1 MTFLLRVYHTYL
13 SLHKWQATPL
23 ACFQSLFSAI
33 VVAVLSLSMVD
44 NSEFSPKRLTI
55 LIDPAYSSFIR
66 KLSMPHISSSE
77 DLYGPSCVLAHTLSG
92 AALASLLAPSSA
104 FPLKS
109 RGHAYHSQ

>member
-1 MTFLLRVYHTYL
+1 
-13 SLHKWQATPL
+13 
-23 ACFQSLFSAI
+23 
-33 VVAVLSLSMVD
+33 MVD
-44 NSEFSPKRLTI
+44 NSVFSPKRLTI

-77 DLYGPSCVLAHTLSG
+77 DLYGPSCVLVPARVLPHTLSG

-109 RGHAYHSQ
+109 RGHAHHSPTVLATWDIRSTNKHCEERSTLPKPLANRGRRR